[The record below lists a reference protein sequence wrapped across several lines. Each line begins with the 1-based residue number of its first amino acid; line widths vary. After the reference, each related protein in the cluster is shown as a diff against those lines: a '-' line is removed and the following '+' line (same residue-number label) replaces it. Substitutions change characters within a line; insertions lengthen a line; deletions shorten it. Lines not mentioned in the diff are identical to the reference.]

1 MVSLDVVSQVA
12 RRQWQLNAMI
22 SLDAYM
28 SEMRHLERAINEAL
42 HNKDRFA
49 LATLR
54 DKAATLNSKFWGREL
69 GPR

>member
-1 MVSLDVVSQVA
+1 
-12 RRQWQLNAMI
+12 MI
-22 SLDAYM
+22 SLAAYT

-49 LATLR
+49 LTTLR
-54 DKAATLNSKFWGREL
+54 VRAITLNVQFWGREL